1 MRTRLG
7 ALSIRVA
14 LVALILLAVA
24 LSARQ
29 AKLLG
34 RHFVYFPESE
44 VARTPSDIDL
54 DYDDVFFS
62 TSDGVRLNGW
72 FVPGKSEMT
81 LLWFHGNAGNISHR
95 LDNILLL
102 HRRLGVNVFIFDY
115 RGYGRSEGRA
125 SERGIYLDAE
135 AAIEYVVSRG
145 DVNPEKQLLL
155 FGRSLGA
162 SVAVEMA
169 TRYQAR
175 ALILESPF
183 TSIRAMAKSAY
194 PYLPVGILTSLI
206 QARYDS
212 LSKIGNVRTSLMVL
226 HGDIDEIVP
235 IELGRE
241 LFDAANEPKRF
252 YAIEGAGHNDTYLI
266 GGHDYFEAL
275 GSFVQDLKGAGT

>member
-102 HRRLGVNVFIFDY
+102 HRRLGVNVSIFDY

-145 DVNPEKQLLL
+145 DVNPEKELLL

-212 LSKIGNVRTSLMVL
+212 LSKIGNARTSLMVL

-252 YAIEGAGHNDTYLI
+252 YAIEGAGHNDTYVI

>member
-1 MRTRLG
+1 M
-7 ALSIRVA
+7 
-14 LVALILLAVA
+14 
-24 LSARQ
+24 
-29 AKLLG
+29 
-34 RHFVYFPESE
+34 
-44 VARTPSDIDL
+44 
-54 DYDDVFFS
+54 
-62 TSDGVRLNGW
+62 
-72 FVPGKSEMT
+72 
-81 LLWFHGNAGNISHR
+81 
-95 LDNILLL
+95 
-102 HRRLGVNVFIFDY
+102 
-115 RGYGRSEGRA
+115 
-125 SERGIYLDAE
+125 
-135 AAIEYVVSRG
+135 
-145 DVNPEKQLLL
+145 
-155 FGRSLGA
+155 GA

-252 YAIEGAGHNDTYLI
+252 YAIEGAGHNDTYVI

>member
-29 AKLLG
+29 AKLLD
-34 RHFVYFPESE
+34 RHFVYFPESAI
-44 VARTPSDIDL
+44 ARTPSDIDL

-125 SERGIYLDAE
+125 SEHGIYLDAE

-145 DVNPEKQLLL
+145 DVNPEKELLL

-169 TRYQAR
+169 TRHQAR
-175 ALILESPF
+175 ALILESAF

-252 YAIEGAGHNDTYLI
+252 YAIEGAGHNDTYVI

-275 GSFVQDLKGAGT
+275 GSFVEDLKGAET

>member
-102 HRRLGVNVFIFDY
+102 HRRLGVNVSIFDY

-145 DVNPEKQLLL
+145 DVNPEKELLL

-212 LSKIGNVRTSLMVL
+212 LSKIGNARTSLMVL

-235 IELGRE
+235 VELGRE

-252 YAIEGAGHNDTYLI
+252 YAIEGAGHNDTYVI